1 MTQASE
7 PSEKTKPKRRI
18 KLLLGGILV
27 LASGAGGTYVAV
39 ASGIVGIGQKE
50 ADLPKLVRKGDE
62 DPYAP
67 VADATED
74 AGELVDG
81 AGGSAFRTSYYSFN
95 DSFTSNLAGS
105 PALIQVTLAASTRY
119 DGRVLQ
125 WLDRH
130 QLALRSAILVELAET
145 SEADAASVRGKA
157 SLQKR
162 LTKAINRVLTEKEGF
177 GGIDQVHFQGYLV
190 Q

>member
-1 MTQASE
+1 MTKPSE
-7 PSEKTKPKRRI
+7 PSEKTKSKRGL
-18 KLLLGGILV
+18 KLLLAGVLV
-27 LASGAGGTYVAV
+27 LALGAGGTYAAV
-39 ASGIVGIGQKE
+39 ASGLVGVGHKE

-67 VADATED
+67 IADATEK
-74 AGELVDG
+74 AGEIVEG
-81 AGGSAFRTSYYSFN
+81 AGGSAYRTSYYRFI

-119 DGRVLQ
+119 DGRILQ

-145 SEADAASVRGKA
+145 SEADAASVQGKA
-157 SLQKR
+157 LLQKR
-162 LTKAINRVLTEKEGF
+162 LTKAINRVLAETEGF